1 MNDDKAKIPDMTSH
15 EEIADFWDTHSVA
28 DYWDETEPAEFELDA
43 NARRRYL
50 VGLDRDLLARARRL
64 ALERGLSTES
74 MVNLLLEQRLNQL
87 ETTASG

>member
-1 MNDDKAKIPDMTSH
+1 MNDDKERIPDMASY

-28 DYWDETEPAEFELDA
+28 DYWDETEPAEFELDS
-43 NARRRYL
+43 NARRRYF
-50 VGLDRDLLARARRL
+50 VALDRDLLGRARRL

-87 ETTASG
+87 ETAAAS

>member
-1 MNDDKAKIPDMTSH
+1 MNSY

-28 DYWDETEPAEFELDA
+28 DYWDETEPAEFELDS

-50 VGLDRDLLARARRL
+50 VALDRDLLVRARRL
-64 ALERGLSTES
+64 ALERGLSTEN

-87 ETTASG
+87 ETPAAG

>member
-1 MNDDKAKIPDMTSH
+1 MTEDKITVPDLSSYQ
-15 EEIADFWDTHSVA
+15 EIADFWDTHSVA
-28 DYWDETEPAEFELDA
+28 DYWNVTEPAEFELDP

-50 VGLDRDLLARARRL
+50 VALDRNLLARAQRL

-87 ETTASG
+87 EAATAD

>member
-1 MNDDKAKIPDMTSH
+1 MSDDKKSIPDMASY

-28 DYWDETEPAEFELDA
+28 DYWDETEPAEFELDS

-50 VGLDRDLLARARRL
+50 VALDRDLLARARRL

-87 ETTASG
+87 ETASAS

>member
-1 MNDDKAKIPDMTSH
+1 MSDDKKRIPDMTSY

-28 DYWDETEPAEFELDA
+28 DYWDETEPAEFELDD

-50 VGLDRDLLARARRL
+50 VPLDRDLLARARRL
-64 ALERGLSTES
+64 ALERGVSTES

-87 ETTASG
+87 ETAG